1 MVLLG
6 LYGYFLQIVA
16 HIGFLSNFCT
26 VAPNRN
32 YQTGDVNHVNG
43 ELINRIYYA
52 STANIL
58 LVITYFVVC
67 KTVEIRVT
75 CLSTHIA
82 YEHYS
87 ILEMVSTF
95 LVDIFRGIIRSP
107 AMFRYRDML
116 WPKNPIWPP
125 SAILDRGIRQ
135 FLFQILKLGDL
146 IYPHA
151 KKKKMAIEI
160 NNL

>member
-26 VAPNRN
+26 VAPKRN

-116 WPKNPIWPP
+116 WPQNPIWLP
-125 SAILDRGIRQ
+125 SAILD
-135 FLFQILKLGDL
+135 
-146 IYPHA
+146 
-151 KKKKMAIEI
+151 
-160 NNL
+160 